1 MDQCIHTSIVRNS
14 VYSDSSLLWALVDR
28 PGLFGYAASEVSF
41 SDHDFYANQ
50 SDPREGEVADLSHGF

>member
-1 MDQCIHTSIVRNS
+1 M
-14 VYSDSSLLWALVDR
+14 YSDSSLLWALVDR
-28 PGLFGYAASEVSF
+28 PGLFGYAPASEVSF